1 MCVMNLPISDKL
13 KICLLPNL
21 VKRLFRIGVFN
32 ILKYRDLRIIVLKK
46 KILFLRAN
54 GSFHQIKIDRGSR
67 PLKSGMSVLNGKLYY
82 GDYWKNPYRVPAYI
96 YEVDLN
102 SFKKTIF
109 YTLDWVRHIHLVQ
122 ADKHKDNCILIGT
135 GDSNSE
141 SGIYRLNVET
151 RKLEVLG
158 HGAQKYRAVSIVQTR
173 EKLFYGSDNP
183 DGDNYIFEYDKSSGN
198 AFALKK
204 IDGPAYYSAVDNKNR
219 IYIATTIEDRKR
231 HRAIIYRS
239 EDGGYSWQEYREFQK
254 DIWPTKYF
262 GYGVIEISTRQDSR
276 EGINYKLF
284 GLKKI

>member
-1 MCVMNLPISDKL
+1 MNLPLVDKL
-13 KICLLPNL
+13 KIYLLPDL
-21 VKRLFRIGVFN
+21 LKRLFRIGVFN
-32 ILKYRDLRIIVLKK
+32 VLQNDDLQIIVLKK
-46 KILFLRAN
+46 KILLLTNN
-54 GSFHQIKIDRGSR
+54 GLFHRIKINRGSR
-67 PLKSGMSVLNGKLYY
+67 PLKYGLSILNGKLYY
-82 GDYWKNPYRVPAYI
+82 GDYWKNPHRVPAYI

-109 YTLDWVRHIHLVQ
+109 YTFESVRHIHFIQV
-122 ADKHKDNCILIGT
+122 DKYQDNCLLIGT

-141 SGIYRLNVET
+141 SGIYRLNIET
-151 RKLEVLG
+151 KMLEVLG

-183 DGDNYIFEYDKSSGN
+183 DGENYIYAYKKASGIAN
-198 AFALKK
+198 ALRK
-204 IDGPAYYSAVDNKNR
+204 IEGPAYYSAVDIKNR
-219 IYIATTIEDRKR
+219 FYIATTIEDRKR

-239 EDGGYSWQEYREFQK
+239 EDGGDSWQKYREFQK